1 MYEINRT
8 IAIIKPKQ
16 PYLDWA
22 RTVSDPIDI
31 SLKELRHD
39 CTAVLLPDV
48 SDDAQ
53 TEVIVAMLAPELF
66 AIELA
71 AWDVQEDAWPAPR
84 DAATFR
90 AWFDVELHSIVLDSV
105 EAPIRRERYAI
116 D

>member
-31 SLKELRHD
+31 SLQELRQD

-48 SDDAQ
+48 DTDA
-53 TEVIVAMLAPELF
+53 EAEAVVHLIAAELF
-66 AIELA
+66 GIELA
-71 AWDVQEDAWPAPR
+71 AWDVQEDAWPVPR

-90 AWFDVELHSIVLDSV
+90 AWFDVELHSLILDSV
-105 EAPIRRERYAI
+105 QAPIRREHFVI
-116 D
+116 G

>member
-22 RTVSDPIDI
+22 RRMSDPIEI
-31 SLKELRHD
+31 TLQELRQD
-39 CTAVLLPDV
+39 CTAVLLPEV
-48 SDDAQ
+48 ADDIQ
-53 TEVIVAMLAPELF
+53 TETIVNMLAPELF

-71 AWDVQEDAWPAPR
+71 AWDVQEDAWPEAR

-90 AWFDVELHSIVLDSV
+90 AWFDVELHSVVLDTV
-105 EAPIRRERYAI
+105 RAPIRRERYKFG
-116 D
+116 